1 MLKIFIQDNAYYILS
16 ILVSIVLIV
25 SSFSYTGY
33 KFYILFIL
41 CVANIVL
48 TLKNMYKRG
57 AFRERKYRR

>member
-33 KFYILFIL
+33 KFYTLFIL
-41 CVANIVL
+41 CVLNIVL
-48 TLKNMYKRG
+48 VLKNMYKRNVL
-57 AFRERKYRR
+57 RWKKNR